1 MITAIIVVALCYII
15 PTILMLL
22 FFKYTEIGKTASNDE
37 VFRASFM
44 PVMNIFYVFFV
55 IVFLLNDHLIK
66 QPPKLT
72 FVDNFKRKVLKF
84 VRGN

>member
-1 MITAIIVVALCYII
+1 MITALIVIALCYII

-22 FFKYTEIGKTASNDE
+22 FFKYEKIGKVATDDE
-37 VFRASFM
+37 VFRVSFM

-55 IVFLLNDHLIK
+55 SMFLLNTHLLK
-66 QPPKLT
+66 QLPKPT
-72 FVDNFKRKVLKF
+72 FVNSFKRKVLKF